1 MEERPNRVQWVYA
14 AKNNRELEA
23 RYDEWAE
30 EYERDLLEEFEW
42 LAPRETVGL
51 FTKYVAR
58 EARILDAG
66 VGTGLVGESLIDA
79 GYRDLQGI
87 DLSAGM
93 LDIARSKS
101 IYGALQ
107 QMTLGESL
115 DYANDTFD
123 AVISVGVFTTG
134 HAPAHA
140 FDELVRITKH
150 GGHIVFSLRT
160 DTHAQQDFGP
170 YLTGLGSRGKMAPGR
185 ALGTVSPATQGRTRS
200 RASRL
205 GLPGHVVAPP
215 APALGLANQCRRDR
229 PGPHLQATTGD
240 RPFMEDAPRERS
252 DRRCQLP

>member
-1 MEERPNRVQWVYA
+1 MEAPQNRVQWVYA
-14 AKNNRELEA
+14 ARNNRELEA
-23 RYDEWAE
+23 RYDEWAD
-30 EYERDLLEEFEW
+30 EYDKDLLEEFEW

-66 VGTGLVGESLIDA
+66 VGTGLVGECLIDA
-79 GYRDLQGI
+79 GYGDFQGI

-93 LDIARSKS
+93 LDLARGKGF
-101 IYGALQ
+101 YGELR

-115 DYANDTFD
+115 DFADDTFD

-160 DTHAQQDFGP
+160 DTHAQDFGP
-170 YLTGLGSRGKMAPGR
+170 YLDGLEAAGR
-185 ALGTVSPATQGRTRS
+185 WSLV
-200 RASRL
+200 
-205 GLPGHVVAPP
+205 
-215 APALGLANQCRRDR
+215 
-229 PGPHLQATTGD
+229 
-240 RPFMEDAPRERS
+240 ERS
-252 DRRCQLP
+252 EPFHPLPRGEPEVVHHVWAYRVTS